1 LGKFE
6 KKMKL
11 LIVPTDFSTI
21 SDNAT
26 KYAMDMAL
34 ALGARIMLLNV
45 YQIPISF
52 SEVPLVTISLDQ
64 LKYISENKLNEL
76 KDNLTRIS
84 DNKISISVQSI
95 LGEVSEEVKKL
106 CDHIKPFAVIMG
118 TRGVSGIGKF
128 FLGSNTMTVIGK
140 TETPVF
146 VIPPVATFK
155 PYKKVGL
162 ATDMQDVVH
171 NMPIEEI
178 REIFTFFNADLHV
191 LNVDNEKKHFTKY
204 TPEES
209 LNLDTMLSG
218 LNPVYNFIE
227 NKDIDE
233 ELNEFAAKNNI
244 DLLIT
249 LPKKHEFLEK
259 ILEKSHTRELIYNTT
274 VPLMCI
280 HQKINKSVTK
290 SLHF

>member
-1 LGKFE
+1 MGKFE

-11 LIVPTDFSTI
+11 LIVPTDFSPI

-26 KYAMDMAL
+26 KYAMEMAL
-34 ALGARIMLLNV
+34 ALGAKIMLVNM

-52 SEVPLVTISLDQ
+52 SEVPLVTISLDEI
-64 LKYISENKLNEL
+64 KKISEDKLTEL
-76 KDNLTRIS
+76 KNNITRIS
-84 DNKISISVQSI
+84 DNKIHVYIQSI
-95 LGEVSEEVKKL
+95 LGEVGEEVKKL
-106 CDHIKPFAVIMG
+106 CEKLKPFAVIMG
-118 TRGVSGIGKF
+118 TRGVTGLGKF
-128 FLGSNTMTVIGK
+128 FLGSNSMTIIGK
-140 TETPVF
+140 IETPVF
-146 VIPPVATFK
+146 VIPPGATFK
-155 PYKKVGL
+155 PYKKIGL

-178 REIFTFFNADLHV
+178 KEIITFFNADLHV
-191 LNVDNEKKHFTKY
+191 LNVDYEMKHFTTY

-209 LNLDTMLSG
+209 MKLDTILSD

-227 NKDIDE
+227 NKNIDDG
-233 ELNEFAAKNNI
+233 LNEFAAKNNI

-249 LPKKHEFLEK
+249 LPKKHYILER
-259 ILEKSHTRELIYNTT
+259 IFEKSHTRELIYHTT

-280 HQKINKSVTK
+280 HQKVNASTPK

>member
-1 LGKFE
+1 
-6 KKMKL
+6 MKL
-11 LIVPTDFSTI
+11 LLVPTDFSPI

-26 KYAMDMAL
+26 KFAIDMAK
-34 ALGARIMLLNV
+34 AIGGKIMLVNM

-64 LKYISENKLNEL
+64 LKKISENKLTEVKENI
-76 KDNLTRIS
+76 DRIS
-84 DNKISISVQSI
+84 GGNIHVYTQSV

-106 CDHIKPFAVIMG
+106 CNTLHPFAVIMG

-128 FLGSNTMTVIGK
+128 FLGSNSLSIIGK
-140 TETPVF
+140 IETPVF
-146 VIPPVATFK
+146 VIPPGSTFK
-155 PYKKVGL
+155 PFKKIGL
-162 ATDMQDVVH
+162 ATDMKDVVE
-171 NMPIEEI
+171 NMPVEEI
-178 REIFTFFNADLHV
+178 RELVTFFNAELHV
-191 LNVDNEKKHFTKY
+191 LNVDYERKHFTSY

-233 ELNEFAAKNNI
+233 GLNEFAAKNNI

-249 LPKKHEFLEK
+249 LPKKHYMLEK
-259 ILEKSHTRELIYNTT
+259 ILEKSHTRELIYHTT

-280 HQKINKSVTK
+280 HQKLNEESPKIQ
-290 SLHF
+290 HF

>member
-146 VIPPVATFK
+146 VIPPGATFK

-178 REIFTFFNADLHV
+178 REIVTFFNADLHV
-191 LNVDNEKKHFTKY
+191 LNVDNEKKHFTTY

-233 ELNEFAAKNNI
+233 GLNEFAAKNNI

-274 VPLMCI
+274 IPLMCI
-280 HQKINKSVTK
+280 HQKINKSVSK
-290 SLHF
+290 SQHF

>member
-1 LGKFE
+1 
-6 KKMKL
+6 MKL
-11 LIVPTDFSTI
+11 LIVPTDFSPI

-34 ALGARIMLLNV
+34 ALGAKIMLVNM

-64 LKYISENKLNEL
+64 IRKISEEKLTEL
-76 KDNLTRIS
+76 KNNLTRIS
-84 DNKISISVQSI
+84 DNKIHVYAQSI
-95 LGEVSEEVKKL
+95 LGEVSEEVKKICEKL
-106 CDHIKPFAVIMG
+106 KPFAVIMG
-118 TRGVSGIGKF
+118 TRGVTGIGKF
-128 FLGSNTMTVIGK
+128 FLGSNSMSIIGK

-146 VIPPVATFK
+146 VIPPGATFK
-155 PYKKVGL
+155 PYKKIGL

-171 NMPIEEI
+171 NMPVEEI
-178 REIFTFFNADLHV
+178 REIITFFNADLHV
-191 LNVDNEKKHFTKY
+191 LNVDYEMKHFTTY

-209 LNLDTMLSG
+209 MNLDTILSG
-218 LNPVYNFIE
+218 LNPIYNFIE

-233 ELNEFAAKNNI
+233 GLNEFAAKNNI

-249 LPKKHEFLEK
+249 LPKKHEILEK
-259 ILEKSHTRELIYNTT
+259 IFERSHTRDLIYHTT

-280 HQKINKSVTK
+280 HQKVNTSTPK